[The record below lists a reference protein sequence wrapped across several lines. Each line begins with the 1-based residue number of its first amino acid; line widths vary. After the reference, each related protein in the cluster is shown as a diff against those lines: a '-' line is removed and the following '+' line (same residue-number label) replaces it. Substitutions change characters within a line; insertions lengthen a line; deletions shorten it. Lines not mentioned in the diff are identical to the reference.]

1 MGERAISL
9 WLVFGITMSLSLEVS
24 VDLIWPYVLLTLV
37 TAGLAA
43 TFWGTLKQPP
53 EEGDRA
59 TANREPLR

>member
-1 MGERAISL
+1 
-9 WLVFGITMSLSLEVS
+9 MSLSLEVS

>member
-1 MGERAISL
+1 MGERAIFL

-24 VDLIWPYVLLTLV
+24 DDLVSPCVMLTLV

-53 EEGDRA
+53 GGDA
-59 TANREPLR
+59 DVK